1 MSIIVFILQLF
12 IEVCTTIGLCSIIY
26 VIAKQPITPFTVIV
40 WGSVSLVIRIGI
52 KIFDSQKE
60 NKKVK
65 EKQPETEVIENK
77 IEEVQDG
84 E

>member
-1 MSIIVFILQLF
+1 MSIIVFILQLV

-26 VIAKQPITPFTVIV
+26 VIAKQPITSFTVIV

-52 KIFDSQKE
+52 KIFE
-60 NKKVK
+60 CYRK
-65 EKQPETEVIENK
+65 EKSKSEIVEEETK
-77 IEEVQDG
+77 EVQDG

>member
-26 VIAKQPITPFTVIV
+26 VIAKQPITSFTVIV

-52 KIFDSQKE
+52 KIFECS
-60 NKKVK
+60 KKVK
-65 EKQPETEVIENK
+65 EKQPEAEVNENK